1 MRRVRF
7 SGRPTE
13 LPSAEADPTGA
24 AEKPPVAQIEKGCDM
39 WLMRILAETSWPD
52 FTSFGAAGLMGAM
65 WLWERKTSRQR
76 EEQLDEAHV
85 RILGD
90 RVQLEQLISVV
101 RQNSE
106 AMTRLSAVQDELVR
120 KMDREQQKEAKGDS

>member
-1 MRRVRF
+1 
-7 SGRPTE
+7 
-13 LPSAEADPTGA
+13 
-24 AEKPPVAQIEKGCDM
+24 M
-39 WLMRILAETSWPD
+39 WLIQMLAETSWPD

-90 RVQLEQLISVV
+90 RVQLEQLIDVV
-101 RQNSE
+101 RQNAA
-106 AMTRLSAVQDELVR
+106 AMTRLSAIQDQLVR
-120 KMDREQQKEAKGDS
+120 KLDRDNQNAGKGES

>member
-1 MRRVRF
+1 
-7 SGRPTE
+7 
-13 LPSAEADPTGA
+13 
-24 AEKPPVAQIEKGCDM
+24 M

-76 EEQLDEAHV
+76 EEQLDEAHA

-90 RVQLEQLISVV
+90 RVQLEQLIDVV
-101 RQNSE
+101 KKNTE
-106 AMTRLSAVQDELVR
+106 AMTRLSASQDQLVR
-120 KMDREQQKEAKGDS
+120 RLDRVQQANPKGES

>member
-1 MRRVRF
+1 VWF
-7 SGRPTE
+7 
-13 LPSAEADPTGA
+13 LNLLADA
-24 AEKPPVAQIEKGCDM
+24 
-39 WLMRILAETSWPD
+39 SWPD

-90 RVQLEQLISVV
+90 RVQLEQLIDVV
-101 RQNSE
+101 RQNAE
-106 AMTRLSAVQDELVR
+106 AMTRLSATQDQLLR
-120 KMDREQQKEAKGDS
+120 KLDRDLAKEES

>member
-1 MRRVRF
+1 
-7 SGRPTE
+7 
-13 LPSAEADPTGA
+13 
-24 AEKPPVAQIEKGCDM
+24 M
-39 WLMRILAETSWPD
+39 WFARMLAETSWPD

-101 RQNSE
+101 RQNVE
-106 AMTRLSAVQDELVR
+106 AMTRLGAIQDQLVR
-120 KMDREQQKEAKGDS
+120 KLDRENQSTQKGAA